1 VPPPQTIAQQLAAK
15 QREISVAEFFER
27 NRQILGFDNPQR
39 ALLTTV
45 KEAVDNA
52 ADASD
57 EARILPDVLVEIS
70 KEGEDRLKVAVTD
83 TGPGILRKEIPN
95 VFARLLYGSR
105 FHSNRQARG
114 QQGIGISAAV
124 LYATLTTGRPARV
137 ISKVEE
143 EEAAHVL
150 ELVIDTQK
158 NQPRVVSE
166 DLQLWDSPH
175 GTRVELI
182 LKARYVRGRQ
192 SPYEYLRGTAIVNP
206 HARIVLVEPDGTRVT
221 FERASSELPPVA
233 KETLPHPYGLELGEL
248 GYLLKASKR
257 TGLAEFLTKD
267 LQGVSVR
274 AARDLLA
281 SAGLKPATPPNSVSG
296 DAQDRLL
303 RALHDAPL
311 IAPSPE
317 GLSPIGSMLIKRG
330 LRNVLGELR
339 PEFYA
344 PPVSR
349 PPKVHAGFPFMV
361 EVGLVY
367 GGGLPADQPVQI
379 LRFAN
384 RVPLLFQQGACAITN
399 AIANLDWRR
408 YGLEQKGGSGV
419 PSGPALILVHV
430 ASTKVP
436 FTSEAK
442 EAVAEDPEIDKELT
456 LALQAAARHL
466 KTHISRK
473 SRRDFASEKFEI
485 IQRILPKLAEKTSH
499 LVGKEIPDLTPVI
512 TRIMDIVNVEVAFT
526 PEKDGVHGKVEVTN
540 YTPRPRVLELFVEI
554 PPDIFTIAA
563 FDPAPE
569 GTEAE
574 LGRAWWTLPRLAPNG
589 RTALSVTFPSKTD
602 VETND
607 LDWYV
612 AGIDEAHILG
622 AEPLPGDWDIR
633 LPRTI
638 VEAAEAAAADA
649 AAAGTSAEEEVD
661 YDAAEASAHASEDE

>member
-1 VPPPQTIAQQLAAK
+1 VSPPPTIAQQLAAK

-45 KEAVDNA
+45 KEAVDNSL
-52 ADASD
+52 DASD
-57 EARILPDVLVEIS
+57 EARTLPDVLVEVS
-70 KEGEDRLKVAVTD
+70 KEGEDRLRVAVTD
-83 TGPGILRKEIPN
+83 TGPGILRREIPN

-124 LYATLTTGRPARV
+124 LYANLTTAKPARIV
-137 ISKVEE
+137 SKVEE

-166 DLQLWDSPH
+166 DLTLWDSPH
-175 GTRVELI
+175 GTRVELV
-182 LKARYVRGRQ
+182 LRARYVRGRQ

-221 FERASSELPPVA
+221 FERASSDLPPVA

-257 TGLAEFLTKD
+257 PNLVEFLTKD
-267 LQGVSVR
+267 LQGVSQR
-274 AARDLLA
+274 AARELLA
-281 SAGLKPATPPNSVSG
+281 TAQLKATATPASISG
-296 DAQDRLL
+296 DDQDRLL

-339 PEFYA
+339 PEFFA

-349 PPKVHAGFPFMV
+349 PPKVHGGFPFMV

-367 GGGLPADQPVQI
+367 GGALPADQPIQI

-399 AIANLDWRR
+399 AISNLDWRR
-408 YGLEQKGGSGV
+408 YGLDQKGGSGL
-419 PSGPALILVHV
+419 PSGPALVLVHV

-466 KTHISRK
+466 RTHLSRK
-473 SRRDFASEKFEI
+473 SRRDFASEKFAI
-485 IQRILPKLAEKTSH
+485 IQRILPRLADKTSH
-499 LVGKEIPDLTPVI
+499 LVGKPVPDLTPVV
-512 TRIMDIVNVEVAFT
+512 TRIMDIVNLETTFAS
-526 PEKDGVHGKVEVTN
+526 EKDAVRGKVEVTN

-554 PPDIFTIAA
+554 PPDVFPLGT
-563 FDPAPE
+563 FDPAPD
-569 GTEAE
+569 GTEPE
-574 LGRAWWTLPRLAPNG
+574 LGRAWWTLPKLAPNG
-589 RTALSVTFPSKTD
+589 RTTLSLTFPPKTD
-602 VETND
+602 VEAND

-622 AEPLPGDWDIR
+622 AEPLPGDWDVR

-649 AAAGTSAEEEVD
+649 AANGTTAEEEVD
-661 YDAAEASAHASEDE
+661 YDAAEASAHIREEE